1 MDGKLWDE
9 FIKPINLSLEIVY
22 CSTTLS
28 NNDLIRFKKFVSELY
43 LNYGMNFISYP
54 SLILL
59 INN

>member
-54 SLILL
+54 PLILL

>member
-28 NNDLIRFKKFVSELY
+28 NNDLIRFKKIVSELY

-54 SLILL
+54 PLILL